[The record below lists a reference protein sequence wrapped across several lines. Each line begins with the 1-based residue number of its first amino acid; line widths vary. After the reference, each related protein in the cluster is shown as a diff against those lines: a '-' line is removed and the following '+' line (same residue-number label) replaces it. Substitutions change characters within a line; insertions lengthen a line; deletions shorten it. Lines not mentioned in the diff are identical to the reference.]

1 MFLSESKTATQQI
14 AETVSKSLAIVEL
27 SPENQKKMDAFYLQ
41 RVQRKSFEEI
51 GIFATQTVARL
62 HATYDLFAF
71 LLLNAA
77 TFEDMLDVNPD
88 EFVQRVQTRLSMH
101 VTQISQLEGKLSKET
116 KAKLIESLSAVG
128 GAIVKPSKR
137 FSGGMDI
144 IHTGTPCATSPQA
157 AAGSFNFFS
166 PPPESRIQNEQGE
179 EFERKNLEDYST
191 PLSVGVLRAANQIQQ
206 AIFGN
211 IRKAENVFDPDVS
224 LVSVTFDWSAI
235 NAIIASI
242 HPIFNR
248 VDVNL
253 FKNFDA
259 KLAANI
265 EPFMSLGLRRMPLGD
280 MVRTKINQLK
290 YNTEPTNLFNPVVL
304 QINIGFEAA
313 LVTSIEQPL
322 VNYIVQG
329 SDQKV
334 MSLYRWYQAWGS
346 FNLRISGQAKGA
358 IRKASAVPR
367 YVTSATKIPELENLR
382 KEFHYNVSD
391 VDADKN
397 GLTLMPNGMPAVLPN
412 KNDIDLDAV
421 KEYEAELERV
431 QSLLYAK
438 SVPLSVHH
446 STLRTNFYQCMTDDL
461 DFDTEIQKEST
472 SLSRFGN
479 TCVGTD
485 PNFNIVVMTDS
496 SGLSVQGTRTIGA
509 KKPSALD
516 LADGLGYDFAQ
527 PGEAPN
533 FRTAGQYLTDVW
545 ESGSGNSAYRP
556 AIDLMFRTGQME
568 KGQGRF
574 VSACDGKSIAFTQG
588 EAAQNMY
595 RLLCEIASTY
605 GYLVGAGRLP
615 NPQDIT
621 KEAMAA
627 LGYDTPE
634 SIVQSEYDNGLY
646 LGLIDN
652 DGTAHVIDNDNE
664 MWLMRIVTRVL
675 NDAAGLRG
683 SNLMSSSIREL
694 GSLDAAI
701 GGLESSTHYF
711 SIIGASKFAD
721 MARISNYLGG
731 MILNLACGAIAD
743 LDKKVLY
750 ADISRDPSAPPAKQ
764 LQQHILPMA
773 VMINKVLPHSLEIF
787 EAAEAEQERTHIDTS
802 ITAEEI
808 RIPGLA
814 SGVALLPHQLKVHQ
828 SLRKRPKYAVLFVA
842 PGGGKT
848 ILGLTDIG
856 ALTQELQ
863 DVGEEA
869 IRPLIV
875 CPTNLVSTWADDCR
889 KFMPDWNIVPITADT
904 VNTWGE
910 ERMYEVLN
918 SAPRNTIFVAGLSFL
933 STGSFNVDIGGVRIQ
948 IRGAVE
954 FINRFNF
961 GYVLLDES
969 HKVKNYKGGQ
979 VGSQTHFNS
988 KLIFTAPSVR
998 YARLATGTFVTD
1010 RVSDVVGQAA
1020 LLSPSIFGDDLGIVD
1035 QGDGTLAMIRRAH
1048 SRMSNHTAFISMKRK
1063 EWAFMLPNP
1072 VDTFIPVQI
1081 DDPDVPN
1088 SELHMQTYEAMYRQV
1103 LEKLDEAAKSA
1114 KGKKSDD
1121 DDDSPEADGGDVE
1134 FNEDEMDDE
1143 DILGKLLAGN
1153 ADLNMYFQ
1161 RMEMLLTDPMGDEV
1175 ARTTF
1180 EAAGVTNFTSAK
1192 VVAVIDRIKK
1202 HFEVQTERN
1211 PEESEHQIFMWKP
1224 GVTPRELD
1232 IAVYDGVKYLARKQS
1247 DDFKRQ
1253 TLPPSIVPP
1262 PEDPDYWKEERSG
1275 KLIVFTRYVR
1285 SANAVYNA
1293 LPDEYKRVALVF
1305 HGEVGKL
1312 GQNKEANLDAF
1323 KTDDRYQIIIANE
1336 QAISEGHNMQMGS
1349 RIIRVDTPWSP
1360 GTYDQSTARIF
1371 RPDVAAATID
1381 ENGKPGDMPREVV
1394 FVDWIMTSGTL
1405 EVGKVARLMWKT
1417 VEKIQF
1423 DEKGNPRYDAIND
1436 FELPKISMNAS
1447 LLIDNN
1453 TIDDFMD
1460 YFQAKRALN
1469 EIEASEFAEMRKST
1483 VAQMIPLT
1491 PVPPLSD
1498 FKVLTEVPIVANQ
1511 KIPDRNGWG
1520 LERLLDWAK
1529 EKSFANGEDLKTALH
1544 RKPVV
1549 TEFGNGIIVGLN
1561 VRNVEGKLREDN
1573 PISTVRVR
1581 LAGTEELITLPA
1593 TKIHVATAVSKADLD
1608 TFFKVRKAWATETER
1623 KKVTAAAEVLAEEQ
1637 RKQDET
1643 QTTATIETIEETVV
1657 IARETARKAKRVA
1670 NVEAKKPINEGV
1682 SEAGKE
1688 AGAKRVKELAEVT
1701 GRIRRVRNLSLDDL
1715 EPAKKDEAMK
1725 IKMKPMIY
1733 NGFIALEAEVTN
1745 PDERALKQLEFVHFG
1760 AYAYIDFQY
1769 YSDFDKF
1776 LDFVEET
1783 KKLEFDNATAKRLE
1797 FAMHGFE
1804 ETGRMTFNSKHLLK
1818 QDAQL
1823 KQFFLVR
1830 HRTANDRKHI
1840 KAYPMVLPDR
1850 LRVMIDLATNPRAA
1864 SWVGVKIAGTRKWG
1878 KFEKSDGMWITFTK
1892 TIPSAKKRMNDVIK
1906 AGYPISNLKSAT
1918 EALSKIRAVKKT
1930 K

>member
-14 AETVSKSLAIVEL
+14 AETVSKSLSIVEL
-27 SPENQKKMDAFYLQ
+27 SPDDQKKMDGYYLT
-41 RVQRKSFEEI
+41 RVQRKSFENL
-51 GIFATQTVARL
+51 GVFATQVNARL
-62 HATYDLFAF
+62 TAAYDLIGF
-71 LLLNAA
+71 LLLNAQ
-77 TFEDMLDVNPD
+77 TFEDMLEVNPD
-88 EFVQRVQTRLSMH
+88 EFVSRVQTYISAKQGH
-101 VTQISQLEGKLSKET
+101 VSILDGKLSKEI
-116 KAKLIESLSAVG
+116 KAKLMESLTATGSALVR
-128 GAIVKPSKR
+128 PSKR
-137 FSGGMDI
+137 FPGGMDI
-144 IHTGTPCATSPQA
+144 VQTGTPCATSPQA

-166 PPPESRIQNEQGE
+166 QTPTSRVQNTKGE
-179 EFERKNLEDYST
+179 EYEEEKLANYSSD
-191 PLSVGVLRAANQIQQ
+191 LSVGALRAADQLQQ
-206 AIFGN
+206 AVFGN
-211 IRKAENVFDPDVS
+211 IRKGENVFDPDVTLIKLDFNWNALNS
-224 LVSVTFDWSAI
+224 ILSA
-235 NAIIASI
+235 I

-248 VDVNL
+248 IDIDL
-253 FKNFDA
+253 FKDFDKDSA
-259 KLAANI
+259 KI
-265 EPFMSLGLRRMPLGD
+265 IGPFMSLGIKRLPLAE
-280 MVRTKINQLK
+280 MVRIKMNQMRYTPDDKANL
-290 YNTEPTNLFNPVVL
+290 YNPTVL
-304 QINIGFEAA
+304 AVNIGFECA
-313 LVTSIEQPL
+313 LVTSLEKEL

-329 SDQKV
+329 SDQKT
-334 MSLYRWYQAWGS
+334 MSLFRWYQAWGS
-346 FNLRISGQAKGA
+346 LNMRVSGQAKGN
-358 IRKASAVPR
+358 IRKLSGIPR
-367 YVTSATKIPELENLR
+367 YVTSATKIPELEKLR
-382 KEFHYNVSD
+382 EEFHYNVTD

-412 KNDIDLDAV
+412 RGDIDLEAV

-431 QSLLYAK
+431 QSKLYAK
-438 SVPLSVHH
+438 NIPLSVHH
-446 STLRTNFYQCMTDDL
+446 ETLRTNFYQCMEDDL
-461 DFDTEIQKEST
+461 DIDSEYQKEAL

-485 PNFNIVVMTDS
+485 PNFNVVVMTDS
-496 SGLSVQGTRTIGA
+496 SGLAVTGIRTIGA

-533 FRTAGQYLTDVW
+533 FRTAGQYIHDIW
-545 ESGSGNSAYRP
+545 NSGSGNSVYRE
-556 AIDLMFRTGQME
+556 AIDLMLRTGQLE
-568 KGQGRF
+568 KGASKF
-574 VSACDGKSIAFTQG
+574 ISACDGKTIAFSQG
-588 EAAQNMY
+588 EAAESLF
-595 RLLCEIASTY
+595 RLMSEIAASY

-615 NPQDIT
+615 KPEDLV

-627 LGYDTPE
+627 LGYDSPE
-634 SIVQSEYDNGLY
+634 AIVQSEYDNGLY

-664 MWLMRIVTRVL
+664 MWMLRVITRVL

-683 SNLMSSSIREL
+683 SNLMSAAVREM
-694 GSLDAAI
+694 GSLDAAM
-701 GGLESSTHYF
+701 GSLESSTHYF
-711 SIIGASKFAD
+711 SVLGTSKFAD
-721 MARISNYLGG
+721 MSRLSNYLGG
-731 MILNLACGAIAD
+731 MILNLACGAVSE

-750 ADISRDPSAPPAKQ
+750 ADISRDPKAPPARQ

-773 VMINKVLPHSLEIF
+773 VMINKVLPNSLEIF
-787 EAAEAEQERTHIDTS
+787 EAAESEQERTHIDTS
-802 ITAEEI
+802 IGADEI
-808 RIPGLA
+808 KIPGLA
-814 SGVALLPHQLKVHQ
+814 PGVSLLPHQLKVHQ

-863 DVGEEA
+863 DLGEEP

-889 KFMPDWNIVPITADT
+889 KFMPAWNIVPITADT

-910 ERMYEVLN
+910 DRMYEVLN

-933 STGSFNVDIGGVRIQ
+933 STGSFNVDIGGVRVQ

-954 FINRFNF
+954 FINRFKF

-969 HKVKNYKGGQ
+969 HKVKNYQGGQ
-979 VGSQTHFNS
+979 VGSQMHFNS
-988 KLIFTAPSVR
+988 KLIFTAPSIR

-1010 RVSDVVGQAA
+1010 RVTDVVGQAA
-1020 LLSPSIFGDDLGIVD
+1020 LLSPSIFGDSLDIVD
-1035 QGDGTLAMIRRAH
+1035 QGDGTLAMIRRTH

-1072 VDTFIPVQI
+1072 VDTFIPVEI
-1081 DDPDVPN
+1081 NDPTVPN
-1088 SELHMQTYEAMYRQV
+1088 SELHQQTYEAMYRQV
-1103 LEKLDEAAKSA
+1103 LDALNEAAKNA
-1114 KGKKSDD
+1114 KSKKSEDD
-1121 DDDSPEADGGDVE
+1121 DDGAESDGGSEE

-1143 DILGKLLAGN
+1143 DILGKLLASN
-1153 ADLNMYFQ
+1153 SDLNMYFQ
-1161 RMEMLLTDPMGDEV
+1161 RMEMMLTDPMGDDV
-1175 ARTTF
+1175 ARLTF
-1180 EAAGVTNFTSAK
+1180 EAAGVTEFTSAK

-1202 HFEVQTERN
+1202 HFEVQNERN

-1232 IAVYDGVKYLARKQS
+1232 IAVYEGVKYLARKQS
-1247 DDFKRQ
+1247 EDFKRQ
-1253 TLPPSIVPP
+1253 TLPPSMLPP
-1262 PEDPDYWKEERSG
+1262 PQDPEYWKEERSG

-1293 LPDEYKRVALVF
+1293 LPEEYKRVALVF

-1371 RPDVAAATID
+1371 RPDVAAAKID
-1381 ENGKPGDMPREVV
+1381 ENGRPGDMPREVV

-1423 DEKGNPRYDAIND
+1423 DEKGNPRYEAINEYD
-1436 FELPKISMNAS
+1436 LPKISMNAN

-1453 TIDDFMD
+1453 TIEDFIE
-1460 YFQAKRALN
+1460 YFQAKRDLN
-1469 EIEASEFAEMRKST
+1469 EIEAREFSEMRKT
-1483 VAQMIPLT
+1483 TIAQMIPLT
-1491 PVPPLSD
+1491 PAPGLSD
-1498 FKVLTEVPIVANQ
+1498 FKTLTEVPIVANQ

-1529 EKSFANGEDLKTALH
+1529 EKSFANGEDLKSALH

-1561 VRNVEGKLREDN
+1561 VRNANGKLREDS

-1581 LAGTEELITLPA
+1581 LAGTEELVTIPA
-1593 TKIHVATAVSKADLD
+1593 TKIHIATAVGKADLD
-1608 TFFKVRKAWATETER
+1608 AFFKVRKTWATETER
-1623 KKVTAAAEVLAEEQ
+1623 KRVTAAAEAVAEEA
-1637 RKQDET
+1637 RKQDDK
-1643 QTTATIETIEETVV
+1643 QTKDTEETIGETIVV
-1657 IARETARKAKRVA
+1657 AREEARKAKRVA
-1670 NVEAKKPINEGV
+1670 NAKEKKPINEGV
-1682 SEAGKE
+1682 PEAAAK
-1688 AGAKRVKELAEVT
+1688 AGARRAQALGELT
-1701 GRIRRVRNLSLDDL
+1701 GRVRANRNLSLDDL
-1715 EPAKKDEAMK
+1715 TPAKVKPMT
-1725 IKMKPMIY
+1725 INMNPMIY
-1733 NGFIALEAEVTN
+1733 NGFIALEAKVEN
-1745 PDERALKQLEFVHFG
+1745 PDAKALKDLEFIHFG
-1760 AYAYIDFQY
+1760 EYAYIDFQY

-1783 KKLEFDNATAKRLE
+1783 KKLEFDNASAKRLE

-1804 ETGRMTFNSKHLLK
+1804 NSGKMLFNGKHLLK
-1818 QDAQL
+1818 QDSQI

-1830 HRTANDRKHI
+1830 HRSANDKKHI
-1840 KAYPMVLPDR
+1840 KAYPMILPDR
-1850 LRVMIDLATNPRAA
+1850 LRIMIDLETNPRVR
-1864 SWVGVKIAGTRKWG
+1864 SWVGIKIAGTRKWG
-1878 KFEKSDGMWITFTK
+1878 KFEKSDGMWISFTK
-1892 TIPSAKKRMNDVIK
+1892 SIPSAKKRMNDVIK
-1906 AGYPISNLKSAT
+1906 AGFPIGNIKTAT
-1918 EALSKIRAVKKT
+1918 TALSKIRAVKK
-1930 K
+1930 